1 LDSTYSLGYT
11 GWAVSAADSRNPAR
25 DPFATEIL
33 THLDHLYRVAIHLVR
48 DVDEAKDCVQETCT
62 RALSSQGQFVPGSN
76 MKAWLTRILYNFF
89 YDSYAR
95 NKRTVAADDLVDG
108 TDGAD
113 FWEAHGGDGPGPE
126 VQVLDRELEAKIG
139 IALKGIPEEFR
150 APILL
155 VDMGDLTYAEAAEI
169 LSCPIGTVR
178 SRLSRGRR
186 LLQKQLSSYLGKS
199 GSDR

>member
-1 LDSTYSLGYT
+1 MDSIYPLGYT

-48 DVDEAKDCVQETCT
+48 NVDEAKDCVQETCT
-62 RALSSQGQFVPGSN
+62 RALSSQGQFLPGSN

-89 YDSYAR
+89 YDSYTR
-95 NKRTVAADDLVDG
+95 NKRTVATEDLVDG
-108 TDGAD
+108 TDTTD
-113 FWEAHGGDGPGPE
+113 FWEAYGGDGPGPE
-126 VQVLDRELEAKIG
+126 VQILDRELGAKIG
-139 IALKGIPEEFR
+139 IALKGIPKEFR

-186 LLQKQLSSYLGKS
+186 LLQKQLSGYLGRT